1 MNRSRRSMSN
11 FLACVSIPLV
21 GGLLATPVTAAQG
34 DRGSEPRAR
43 SQARGSTRSVM
54 VDPAVQPAG
63 GGCRECGPTGC
74 RHCQK
79 HHHGCRD
86 GVCVAA
92 CPVRPGTFGFYGTQ
106 WRRWPGEGVVPVS
119 GTTANMP
126 VQPPK
131 SAVPSV
137 DEESFGP
144 GPDELPEPEGA
155 ATEPDGQMPLA
166 PEPDAG
172 PGESPVTAPEPA
184 TEPPPAPAPETPEPP
199 AAGAPATKP
208 SDANLFDE
216 SAARKVRRKIP
227 VQTSTAAVPPAAA
240 PRSAVIVAGHSAE
253 VRLSPGNVQLRSVPR
268 VPFEPTPKATRSG
281 TSRSNQPR

>member
-1 MNRSRRSMSN
+1 MKRTRRSMSRL
-11 FLACVSIPLV
+11 LACFAIPLV

-34 DRGSEPRAR
+34 DRGAEPRTR
-43 SQARGSTRSVM
+43 SQARGSTGSMM

-92 CPVRPGTFGFYGTQ
+92 CPVRPGTFGYYGTQ

-119 GTTANMP
+119 GTKANMP

-144 GPDELPEPEGA
+144 GPDELPEPDAA
-155 ATEPDGQMPLA
+155 ATEPDGRMPLA

-172 PGESPVTAPEPA
+172 PGESPVNEAEPA
-184 TEPPPAPAPETPEPP
+184 TEPPSAPASETPEPP
-199 AAGAPATKP
+199 AADKPATKP
-208 SDANLFDE
+208 SDSNLFDD

-227 VQTSTAAVPPAAA
+227 IQTSTASGA
-240 PRSAVIVAGHSAE
+240 PVAGGRNAVIVAGHSAE
-253 VRLSPGNVQLRSVPR
+253 LRPSPGSVQVRSVPR
-268 VPFEPTPKATRSG
+268 VAFQPTHKATRSG